1 MNFRPVNGYILVE
14 RDQEESEAPL
24 ILIPTEYSPRGENF
38 VKLKVISIRAD
49 NPLSLYSGS
58 YILTRESM
66 DSIREPP
73 NIAFQNA
80 PKSIDSIWEAA
91 AKRVKM
97 SSF

>member
-66 DSIREPP
+66 VEEVNVDGEIYHLVLKNHVLGVFSNE
-73 NIAFQNA
+73 Q
-80 PKSIDSIWEAA
+80 D
-91 AKRVKM
+91 
-97 SSF
+97 

>member
-14 RDQEESEAPL
+14 REQEKGEAPL

-66 DSIREPP
+66 VEEINVDGQIYHLVLKNHILGVFSDE
-73 NIAFQNA
+73 Q
-80 PKSIDSIWEAA
+80 D
-91 AKRVKM
+91 
-97 SSF
+97 